1 MWLESVGVLSFSSL
15 NCQEEGVSGGAKG
28 PTVPAALR
36 GLDAPELE
44 TKIGQMV
51 QGGPKGS
58 RRVLEGFSKEL
69 GWNGLAI
76 FHHLSWVWVNTYRYI
91 FSGLFTSM
99 NPSYDLGFTARYQG
113 LSPHPLIIFHHLS
126 VYMTWVYRHW
136 NSQKALLRIA
146 WRKGIAMGIL
156 GVDDLSGDAPL
167 MEAGLDSLCLGFW
180 VQG

>member
-1 MWLESVGVLSFSSL
+1 MWLESVGVLSFSSP

-28 PTVPAALR
+28 PSLPAALR

-76 FHHLSWVWVNTYRYI
+76 FHHLSSS
-91 FSGLFTSM
+91 FGLHDM
-99 NPSYDLGFTARYQG
+99 G
-113 LSPHPLIIFHHLS
+113 LP
-126 VYMTWVYRHW
+126 HW
-136 NSQKALLRIA
+136 NSPCPASSHGVLQRHCH
-146 WRKGIAMGIL
+146 GHL
-156 GVDDLSGDAPL
+156 GRG
-167 MEAGLDSLCLGFW
+167 
-180 VQG
+180 

>member
-58 RRVLEGFSKEL
+58 RRVLEETGLERASHFSSS
-69 GWNGLAI
+69 
-76 FHHLSWVWVNTYRYI
+76 F
-91 FSGLFTSM
+91 
-99 NPSYDLGFTARYQG
+99 
-113 LSPHPLIIFHHLS
+113 
-126 VYMTWVYRHW
+126 
-136 NSQKALLRIA
+136 
-146 WRKGIAMGIL
+146 MGMGQYL
-156 GVDDLSGDAPL
+156 
-167 MEAGLDSLCLGFW
+167 
-180 VQG
+180 